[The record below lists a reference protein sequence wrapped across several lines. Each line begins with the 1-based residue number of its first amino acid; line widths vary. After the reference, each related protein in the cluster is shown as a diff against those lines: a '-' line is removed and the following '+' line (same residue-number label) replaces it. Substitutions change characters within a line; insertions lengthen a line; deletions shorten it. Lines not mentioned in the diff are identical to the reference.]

1 MHGTFRPVFFLLEA
15 ETYYRIA
22 LGLPWPSTAWTQ
34 TSGRSNLA
42 SLVTLDVL
50 KLFDGFGSSI
60 KRTRFRP
67 NHPVSLWLLGAI
79 RANLCHRFMWRNQ
92 TLMATIQPRSPG
104 CTADEMPFRPT
115 SPSLGP
121 HLQVTTA
128 SGHLNHVV
136 RSPGSTNS
144 SWTSSGQRS
153 CPLAATAGSRRCSFF
168 HR

>member
-1 MHGTFRPVFFLLEA
+1 MCLSC
-15 ETYYRIA
+15 
-22 LGLPWPSTAWTQ
+22 LPWPSTARTQ

-79 RANLCHRFMWRNQ
+79 RANLW
-92 TLMATIQPRSPG
+92 
-104 CTADEMPFRPT
+104 
-115 SPSLGP
+115 PSLHVAQPDAHGYNSASFP
-121 HLQVTTA
+121 GLYCRWDAVSTDKSKFGTPLTSYNCVRPSQPCGNVTRIDEFV
-128 SGHLNHVV
+128 LDFI
-136 RSPGSTNS
+136 RS
-144 SWTSSGQRS
+144 RS